1 MFQTQLK
8 IVSMIGS
15 TTILTVIFN
24 GCKCYWNV
32 LVIGSQ
38 VYKMVYMIYIE
49 CGVQVFEYGFIRPE
63 YFKKKTD
70 QSILRLFI
78 LAKYN

>member
-24 GCKCYWNV
+24 GCKCCWNV
-32 LVIGSQ
+32 LVIGSR
-38 VYKMVYMIYIE
+38 VYKMVYMILYKE
-49 CGVQVFEYGFIRPE
+49 CGLQVF
-63 YFKKKTD
+63 
-70 QSILRLFI
+70 
-78 LAKYN
+78 